1 MNAGRWVRAAVSF
14 TATVALF
21 GAAVPAAAQT
31 SSVAAAP
38 RAGDDRRSESVAAGD
53 DRSGVSVAAVDGVHG
68 VSVTPALVEAVVNP
82 RAVSL
87 HFVVAN
93 NEPFAI
99 DVDVTL
105 QKLHQSLD
113 GTLDYRDNVPGLIAE
128 PATLSLAPGA
138 HAPVRVHGTLP
149 AGTPA
154 MYAGLLVEPHRARLA
169 SHIAGGIMVR
179 TRVAS
184 VLLLTTAGRHARG
197 LQVQDVTLT
206 PTDVEHT
213 FRVSAV
219 LRNVGAVHERP
230 QGTVTLSEPGGPVL
244 GVAQLRGGV
253 LLPGAA
259 RRLDGGTWTAAA
271 PAVERVDADT
281 AIADPATHD
290 SRSIRVPTGSDDA
303 ARGPWALRPNGGLP
317 MLGGQDYGG
326 GGFGGAGGL
335 PWLVWLALALL
346 LAMTAALTEYARR
359 THRPH
364 PAA

>member
-14 TATVALF
+14 TATVALL

-31 SSVAAAP
+31 SSVVAAP
-38 RAGDDRRSESVAAGD
+38 SAGDGRLSVAAAE
-53 DRSGVSVAAVDGVHG
+53 GVRG
-68 VSVTPALVEAVVNP
+68 VSVTPALMETVVNP

-99 DVDVTL
+99 DVNVTL
-105 QKLHQSLD
+105 QQLQQSLD

-128 PATLSLAPGA
+128 PATLSLASGA
-138 HAPVRVHGTLP
+138 HAPVRVHGALP

-169 SHIAGGIMVR
+169 SHIAGGIQVR

-206 PTDVEHT
+206 PTDGERT

-259 RRLDGGTWTAAA
+259 RRLDGGTWTAA
-271 PAVERVDADT
+271 PATERVVADT
-281 AIADPATHD
+281 AITDPATHD
-290 SRSIRVPTGSDDA
+290 TRSIRVPTWSDDA

-317 MLGGQDYGG
+317 MLGGQDYGA
-326 GGFGGAGGL
+326 GGFGGGGVGGGV

-359 THRPH
+359 TRRPHRTSTGPH
-364 PAA
+364 PAC